1 MEVDEWRLRALGL
14 TGQDRTGQDTTGLDR
29 TGCSIGASTYGSNSN
44 FVPPYEILFVK
55 EWDVFVMGKSPH
67 FYPLGPWTV
76 AEYAVLV
83 QYSVLCCAKLVCIL
97 IM

>member
-14 TGQDRTGQDTTGLDR
+14 TGQDTTGLDR